1 MRQFSNEKKPENE
14 ETSENTKD
22 EEPTKKEEPKK
33 EEPSSSA
40 LPLVGGLAILGAAG
54 FMMMS
59 GGGSADKE
67 EKKPEAAAATPVA
80 TPAATPAAAP
90 AKKEVPP
97 PPTFAV
103 EGQPDVVDVEI
114 AGAADLDDG
123 MMMELKVGAGKRDN
137 VLITRYQGKLHAI
150 GAYCSHFG
158 APLVNGVLFD
168 DKVLCPWHA
177 AGFSVTSGA
186 IEYAPGL
193 DGVPKY
199 GITEKDGK
207 FFVRVPKEMK
217 QTQVADM
224 AKRDPN
230 NHTKMV
236 IVGGGAAGLNCA
248 ETLRQ
253 SGFTGEISV
262 ISNEKVLP
270 YDRTLLSKGLATM
283 DASKLTTRKADFLDE
298 YGIEF

>member
-1 MRQFSNEKKPENE
+1 M
-14 ETSENTKD
+14 
-22 EEPTKKEEPKK
+22 
-33 EEPSSSA
+33 
-40 LPLVGGLAILGAAG
+40 
-54 FMMMS
+54 
-59 GGGSADKE
+59 
-67 EKKPEAAAATPVA
+67 
-80 TPAATPAAAP
+80 
-90 AKKEVPP
+90 
-97 PPTFAV
+97 
-103 EGQPDVVDVEI
+103 EGHPDLVDVEI
-114 AGAADLDDG
+114 TGGAELDDG
-123 MMMELKVGAGKRDN
+123 MMMELKVGAGKKDN
-137 VLITRYQGKLHAI
+137 VLITRYQGKLYAI

-207 FFVRVPKEMK
+207 HFVRVPKKMKHTEVAEMA
-217 QTQVADM
+217 T
-224 AKRDPN
+224 RDPN

-253 SGFTGEISV
+253 SGYTG
-262 ISNEKVLP
+262 
-270 YDRTLLSKGLATM
+270 
-283 DASKLTTRKADFLDE
+283 
-298 YGIEF
+298 